1 MQTEFDPITHIG
13 RVDGV
18 RWPSVTQL
26 LKEFGI
32 VDFTGV
38 PDSILEKKRILGTRV
53 HAATVLVD
61 NGTLDEEHFNT
72 SFPEC
77 IPYLEAYRKFR
88 VIETFEPEHKEHRY
102 FSKKL
107 RFHGAPDESG
117 IHIMK
122 DGSGV
127 LSLIDYKCTFRMYES
142 AGPQLSAYAMLLEE
156 CLGIKIKKRLGLL
169 LKGNGSYELCPFR
182 DLNDATDFRA
192 CVMLHWRKREHYKTN
207 KEK

>member
-1 MQTEFDPITHIG
+1 METSFDARTHTG

-18 RWPSVTQL
+18 PWPSVTQL
-26 LKEFGI
+26 LNEFGL
-32 VDFTGV
+32 VDFSRV
-38 PDSILEKKRILGTRV
+38 PDEVLERKRILGIRV

-61 NGTLDEEHFNT
+61 NGSLDEEHFNA

-77 IPYLEAYRKFR
+77 VPYLEAYRKFR
-88 VIETFEPEHKEHRY
+88 IVETFDPQYKENRY

-117 IHIMK
+117 IHIFK

-142 AGPQLSAYAMLLEE
+142 AGPQLAGYSMLLEE
-156 CLGIKIKKRLGLL
+156 CLGIKVKKRLGLL
-169 LKGNGSYELCPFR
+169 LKPTGHYDLVPFK
-182 DLNDATDFRA
+182 DLDDFTDFRA
-192 CVMLHWRKREHYKTN
+192 CLMLHWRKREHYKTN